1 MLILHFT
8 TGHFPYHFI
17 ADCKGPDIAAT
28 LLFSKGHRGQPRLGI
43 QSPWRPGARAVMMR
57 RRTTSQEIQRQLEM
71 EEAQRRLDQERGE
84 EIAIEDGRVEGDLKE
99 PQRAPKGIREE
110 WKPLKIPNLLLPP

>member
-1 MLILHFT
+1 
-8 TGHFPYHFI
+8 
-17 ADCKGPDIAAT
+17 
-28 LLFSKGHRGQPRLGI
+28 
-43 QSPWRPGARAVMMR
+43 MMR

-84 EIAIEDGRVEGDLKE
+84 EIAIEDGRVEGDLKD

-110 WKPLKIPNLLLPP
+110 WKPLKIPLAAALSEPVETKESKVSEAL